1 MHSYYILFLTIVT
14 FGVATVLAHLARTL
28 TSYADACTVQ
38 SLLQRV
44 LPTIGFLGR
53 LLNRVG
59 ALDLTSRPLRW
70 ADFSSSQA
78 CNARPLRT
86 QDSLKQG
93 SGRSESNYDWIWR
106 RVKRVLFKASL
117 GVVRKYITPTSLP
130 SWTAS
135 ALPRWQSTSSSD
147 LTTVIFAVGS
157 PQLRPT

>member
-14 FGVATVLAHLARTL
+14 FGVATGLAHLARIL
-28 TSYADACTVQ
+28 TSYADASTVQ

-53 LLNRVG
+53 LINRVG
-59 ALDLTSRPLRW
+59 DLSG
-70 ADFSSSQA
+70 SQA

-106 RVKRVLFKASL
+106 RLKRVLFKASL
-117 GVVRKYITPTSLP
+117 GVLRKHITPISMPPWTTSTLP
-130 SWTAS
+130 HWKSI
-135 ALPRWQSTSSSD
+135 SSSG
-147 LTTVIFAVGS
+147 LTTVMFAVGS
-157 PQLRPT
+157 PRLRPT